1 MKGNTRFAEAGIAS
15 RRNDSHVCSMS
26 DKQIALETIQ
36 HLPESATL
44 ADITKRL
51 EFVAAVRAGLDQ
63 IERGE
68 TIPHEQVKRELLN
81 SFQSR

>member
-1 MKGNTRFAEAGIAS
+1 
-15 RRNDSHVCSMS
+15 MS

-51 EFVAAVRAGLDQ
+51 EFVAAVREGLDQ
-63 IERGE
+63 IQRGE
-68 TIPHEQVKRELLN
+68 TVPHEQVKRELAEWLTK
-81 SFQSR
+81 

>member
-1 MKGNTRFAEAGIAS
+1 
-15 RRNDSHVCSMS
+15 MS

-51 EFVAAVRAGLDQ
+51 KFVAAVGAGLDQ
-63 IERGE
+63 INHGE
-68 TIPHEQVKRELLN
+68 TMPHTQVKRELLA
-81 SFQSR
+81 SV